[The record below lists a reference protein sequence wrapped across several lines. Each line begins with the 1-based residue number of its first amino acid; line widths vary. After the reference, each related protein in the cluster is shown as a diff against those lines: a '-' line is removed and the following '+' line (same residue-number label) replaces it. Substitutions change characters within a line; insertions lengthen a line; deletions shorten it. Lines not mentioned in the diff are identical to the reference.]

1 MLFTRFWLKIKSNDK
16 IVTVIPVK
24 LNEKLKILRKQKNLS
39 QEQIAEYLGVGQ
51 TTYSRYE
58 DLKTYP
64 DIFIIKK
71 LANLYGITIDQLV
84 SDIDEEEYTI
94 KVTEEERVALNNLVK
109 KINTANSIRIESNIN
124 ITNNNQVNIGVL
136 NKNDKIEK

>member
-1 MLFTRFWLKIKSNDK
+1 M
-16 IVTVIPVK
+16 VIMMK
-24 LNEKLKILRKQKNLS
+24 LADKLKELRKINNLNQVDVS
-39 QEQIAEYLGVGQ
+39 KELGVEQ
-51 TTYSRYE
+51 TTYSKYE
-58 DLKTYP
+58 KERVMP
-64 DIFIIKK
+64 DIFALKK
-71 LANLYGITIDQLV
+71 LANLYGITLDQLV

>member
-1 MLFTRFWLKIKSNDK
+1 MKF
-16 IVTVIPVK
+16 
-24 LNEKLKILRKQKNLS
+24 NEKLKLLRKQKDLS
-39 QEQIAEYLGVGQ
+39 QEQIANYIGVGQ

-64 DIFIIKK
+64 DIFTIKK
-71 LANLYGITIDQLV
+71 LANLYGITLDQLV
-84 SDIDEEEYTI
+84 SDIDEDEYTI
-94 KVTEEERVALNNLVK
+94 KITEEERQALNSLVK
-109 KINTANSIRIESNIN
+109 KINTASSIRIESNIN

>member
-1 MLFTRFWLKIKSNDK
+1 MKF
-16 IVTVIPVK
+16 
-24 LNEKLKILRKQKNLS
+24 NEKLKLLRKQNKLS
-39 QEQIAEYLGVGQ
+39 QEEIANYIGVGQ

-64 DIFIIKK
+64 DIFVIKK
-71 LANLYGITIDQLV
+71 LAELYKITIDQLV

-94 KVTEEERVALNNLVK
+94 KVTEEERQALNSLVR
-109 KINTANSIRIESNIN
+109 KINTASSIRIESNIN

>member
-1 MLFTRFWLKIKSNDK
+1 MKF
-16 IVTVIPVK
+16 
-24 LNEKLKILRKQKNLS
+24 NEKLKLLRKQKNLS
-39 QEQIAEYLGVGQ
+39 QEQIANYIGVGQ

-64 DIFIIKK
+64 DIFTIKK

-94 KVTEEERVALNNLVK
+94 KITEEERQALNSLVK
-109 KINTANSIRIESNIN
+109 KINTASSIRIESNIN

>member
-1 MLFTRFWLKIKSNDK
+1 MKF
-16 IVTVIPVK
+16 
-24 LNEKLKILRKQKNLS
+24 NEKLKLLRKQKDLS
-39 QEQIAEYLGVGQ
+39 QEQIANYIGVGQ

-64 DIFIIKK
+64 DIFVIKK

-94 KVTEEERVALNNLVK
+94 KITEEERQALNSLVK
-109 KINTANSIRIESNIN
+109 KINTASSIKIESNIN
-124 ITNNNQVNIGVL
+124 ITNNSQVNIGIL

>member
-1 MLFTRFWLKIKSNDK
+1 MKF
-16 IVTVIPVK
+16 
-24 LNEKLKILRKQKNLS
+24 NEKLKLLRKQNGLS
-39 QEQIAEYLGVGQ
+39 QEQIANYIGVGQ

-64 DIFIIKK
+64 DIFVIKK
-71 LANLYGITIDQLV
+71 LAELYKITIDQLV

-124 ITNNNQVNIGVL
+124 ITNNNQVNIGVI